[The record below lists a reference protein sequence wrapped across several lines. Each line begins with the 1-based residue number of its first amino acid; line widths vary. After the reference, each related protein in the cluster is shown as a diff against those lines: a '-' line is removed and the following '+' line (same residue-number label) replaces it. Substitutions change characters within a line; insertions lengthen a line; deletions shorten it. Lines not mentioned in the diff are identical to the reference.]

1 MTFFDCHKG
10 MIKSAGLFLR
20 NCQTVLFFTK
30 NKIEKIFLFP
40 LLFLLFSGS
49 QLQNK
54 NLYKNIEENLLL
66 FFKIYTGKADQ
77 IRLWGC
83 RKLFADDK
91 KVIDKER
98 LSRRNGVWHFSAYT
112 VVLNFSVSLP
122 VHQ

>member
-1 MTFFDCHKG
+1 M
-10 MIKSAGLFLR
+10 
-20 NCQTVLFFTK
+20 K

-77 IRLWGC
+77 IRLWGVPETFC
-83 RKLFADDK
+83 
-91 KVIDKER
+91 
-98 LSRRNGVWHFSAYT
+98 
-112 VVLNFSVSLP
+112 
-122 VHQ
+122 